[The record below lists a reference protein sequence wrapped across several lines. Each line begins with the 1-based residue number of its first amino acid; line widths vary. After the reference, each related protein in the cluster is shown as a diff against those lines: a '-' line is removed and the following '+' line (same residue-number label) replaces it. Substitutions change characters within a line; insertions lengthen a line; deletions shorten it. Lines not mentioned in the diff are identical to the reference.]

1 MVVVAGAV
9 AACRVVAAPPGTRLP
24 HPVPDGRGGR
34 SNVRTGTGGSVHAPS
49 QSQFHVQ
56 APLGAPEAPGTAI
69 ATLTFEPPVT
79 VTMLLLALVPVAVA
93 LFPC

>member
-1 MVVVAGAV
+1 MVVVAGAEADV
-9 AACRVVAAPPGTRLP
+9 PLVAAPPA
-24 HPVPDGRGGR
+24 PVCHIQSQMDEAVGATSGP
-34 SNVRTGTGGSVHAPS
+34 GTGGSVHAPS

-93 LFPC
+93 VFPW